1 MIIAETWRSSRNQT
15 KRRDAVDDSLDELK
29 ECVGELST
37 RMDSLEK
44 AYEERLAE
52 QSLRYVWLLLTYG
65 IVKLSS

>member
-29 ECVGELST
+29 ECVGELSK

-52 QSLRYVWLLLTYG
+52 QSLRYV
-65 IVKLSS
+65 